1 MNSRLISAINKG
13 WPPIVAV
20 VLLLSGWELAV
31 FLLHIDQWFLPSPSG
46 VVREAYASWPR
57 LWLHTSATIE
67 KCLLGFAVGIV
78 TGLLI
83 GVMMHISKP
92 INLAFSPLLIIS
104 QNIPSIIL
112 APLFLVWFGYGL
124 LPKILVIALVC
135 FFPIALSMTT
145 GLAET
150 DRNLYN
156 YMRMIGAKRRQIF
169 FKLELPFSLPYLF
182 SGLKISATYSVMGA
196 VIAEW
201 LGSSVGLGYYMTLSS
216 SGYRNDRVFAAVFI
230 IIVLSLAMFMFIG
243 LLQKIII
250 RWQSDSSKED
260 A

>member
-1 MNSRLISAINKG
+1 MNRG

-20 VLLLSGWELAV
+20 IVLLSIWELAV
-31 FLLHIDQWFLPSPSG
+31 YVLSIDQWFLPSPSG
-46 VVREAYASWPR
+46 VVREAYLSWPR

-67 KCLLGFAVGIV
+67 KCLLGFAVGISV
-78 TGLLI
+78 GLFI
-83 GVMMHISKP
+83 GVIMHIWKP
-92 INLAFSPLLIIS
+92 VKLALSPLLIIS
-104 QNIPSIIL
+104 QNVPSIIL
-112 APLFLVWFGYGL
+112 APLFIVWFGYGL
-124 LPKILVIALVC
+124 FPKVLVVALVC
-135 FFPIALSMTT
+135 FFPIAVSMTT

-150 DRNLYN
+150 DKSLYN

-169 FKLELPFSLPYLF
+169 FKLELPYSLPFLF

-230 IIVLSLAMFMFIG
+230 IIILSLTMFMIIG
-243 LLQKIII
+243 LLQKMFV
-250 RWQSDSSKED
+250 RWNSSKEVS
-260 A
+260 

>member
-1 MNSRLISAINKG
+1 
-13 WPPIVAV
+13 
-20 VLLLSGWELAV
+20 
-31 FLLHIDQWFLPSPSG
+31 
-46 VVREAYASWPR
+46 
-57 LWLHTSATIE
+57 
-67 KCLLGFAVGIV
+67 
-78 TGLLI
+78 
-83 GVMMHISKP
+83 
-92 INLAFSPLLIIS
+92 
-104 QNIPSIIL
+104 
-112 APLFLVWFGYGL
+112 LF
-124 LPKILVIALVC
+124 PKILVIALVC

-150 DRNLYN
+150 DKNLHN
-156 YMRMIGAKRRQIF
+156 YMRMIGAKKRHIF
-169 FKLELPFSLPYLF
+169 FKLELPYSLPYLF

-230 IIVLSLAMFMFIG
+230 IILLSLAMFMLIG

-250 RWQSDSSKED
+250 RWNSTKEE